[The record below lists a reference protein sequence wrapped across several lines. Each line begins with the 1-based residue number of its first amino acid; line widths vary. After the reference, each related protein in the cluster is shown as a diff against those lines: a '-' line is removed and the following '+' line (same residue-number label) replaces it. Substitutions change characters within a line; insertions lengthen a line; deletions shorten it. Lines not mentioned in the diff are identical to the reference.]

1 MSDIG
6 RVAIADAFRRIL
18 LQPNSV
24 TISADAVDD
33 QLTLIAGN
41 FIEFVVDANTDTLQ
55 INASSTIS
63 AAFEGGNVPLVT
75 NFTNTQAATNTATGA
90 VRITGGLGVGGAVY
104 ASSIQNTPI
113 GSSTRSSGAF
123 TSIGATGTATLEG
136 TVTINGADVSTSIV
150 PTGIGSVTINPATA
164 GTINNMSIGTTTRSS
179 GAFTT
184 LDANNTSTLSGAV
197 TATGSNVNITLS
209 PTGTGVVTIQPAA
222 GLTIN
227 PTVTGTINNTSIGA
241 STRSTGAFTTLTADN
256 LTTFTNNTQSTTTSS
271 GAVVVTG
278 GVGIGGNLVVG
289 GTAGL
294 VGDVTLTGNLAVN
307 GGDITTTA
315 ATVNLIDAT
324 ATTIN
329 FGRAATAITIG
340 AATGYSDVRNELRI
354 TKNTASSSTSTGS
367 VIVSGGMG
375 VNGNVHA
382 GGTGNF
388 VGIVSTGTV
397 TLSPENANVAISPTG
412 TGTVTISP
420 AGALTVNPSTA
431 GTINNMS
438 IGASTRSSGA
448 FTTLGANN
456 TATFTGVISADTG
469 ANNQSYTT
477 TGAGVITIASG
488 TTGSINNFS
497 IGSVAAA
504 SGAFTSVSGT
514 GNITFNGANAAI
526 SLQPSGTGNVTI
538 SPAGTLTINPG
549 TSGTI
554 NNTSVGSSVR
564 SSGAFTTLAAN
575 NSITFNTDTNNQS
588 YTTTGAGTIT
598 IESGTL
604 GSLNNI
610 RIGNVTAAAG
620 RFTTVE
626 STVSSGTAPFI
637 VASTTVVSNLQ
648 AQTASKLHTAR
659 TIALSGVVSGTA
671 EFDGSGNINIT
682 TTGGATEVTLGTG
695 TTGQYAASIAIS
707 GNGISATTPNIDDGT
722 AYTITS
728 SATSDA
734 TGNTIVYRDAS
745 GNFSA
750 GTISSA
756 ISASTVSASST
767 VTFNPANANIS
778 LSPTGTGTVT
788 LNPATTGTINNM
800 SVGATTRSSGQF
812 TTLESNGQT
821 RFTAGINSTNNSTGT
836 LVVTGGVGVSGTV
849 RSGSLSTSSGT
860 FTSSVNTPQISL
872 GNVTLESYTAVQFN
886 TDTTTDIDLTPY
898 FVKFSNYTQFI
909 KLTVTGL
916 YINDSFAPTV
926 YSRIHKSMISGIW
939 WNGTNFQLDGP
950 VVEHQSYNTDSTNF
964 PAGATPTAGKVQLV
978 IGTEQVLLRLTN
990 RTSPSVNSSTYW
1002 NIYQESMSY

>member
-1 MSDIG
+1 MGGVSDIG
-6 RVAIADAFRRIL
+6 RVAVADSFRRIL

-63 AAFEGGNVPLVT
+63 AAFEGGNVQFVT
-75 NFTNTQAATNTATGA
+75 NFTNSEAATNTTSGA

-150 PTGIGSVTINPATA
+150 PTGIGSVTINPATV
-164 GTINNMSIGTTTRSS
+164 GTINNMSIGATTRSS

-256 LTTFTNNTQSTTTSS
+256 LTTFTNNTQSTTSSS

-278 GVGIGGNLVVG
+278 GVGIGGNLTVG

-294 VGDVTLTGNLAVN
+294 VGDVTLTGDLAVN

-315 ATVNLIDAT
+315 ATVNLIDIT

-340 AATGYSDVRNELRI
+340 ATTGYSDVRNELRI
-354 TKNTASSSTSTGS
+354 TKNTASSSTSTGA
-367 VIVSGGMG
+367 VIVSGGVG
-375 VNGNVHA
+375 VSGNVHA
-382 GGTGNF
+382 GG
-388 VGIVSTGTV
+388 IVSSGTV

-420 AGALTVNPSTA
+420 TTA
-431 GTINNMS
+431 GTINNIS
-438 IGASTRSSGA
+438 IGATTRSSGA

-488 TTGSINNFS
+488 TTGSINNVA

-504 SGAFTSVSGT
+504 SGAFTSVSST

-549 TSGTI
+549 TPGTI
-554 NNTSVGSSVR
+554 NNTSVGSGVR

-598 IESGTL
+598 ISSGTL
-604 GSLNNI
+604 GSLDNI

-671 EFDGSGNINIT
+671 EFDGSGSINIT

-695 TTGQYAASIAIS
+695 TTGQYASSITIS
-707 GNGISATTPNIDDGT
+707 GNGISATTPNVDDGT

-728 SATSDA
+728 SATSNA

-788 LNPATTGTINNM
+788 LNPATVGTVNNM
-800 SVGATTRSSGQF
+800 SIGATTRSSGQF
-812 TTLESNGQT
+812 TTLQSNGQT
-821 RFTAGINSTNNSTGT
+821 RFTAAINSTGTTTGT
-836 LVVTGGVGVSGTV
+836 LVVTGGVGVSGAV
-849 RSGSLSTSSGT
+849 RSTSLNTGIGT
-860 FTSSVNTPQISL
+860 FTTRVSTPE
-872 GNVTLESYTAVQFN
+872 VTLGTVTLTPYIATQFN

-898 FVKFSNYTQFI
+898 FVQFSNYTQFI

-916 YINDSFAPTV
+916 YINDQFSPTV
-926 YSRIHKSMISGIW
+926 YSRIHKSMVAGIW

-950 VVEHQSYNTDSTNF
+950 VVEHQGYNTDSTNF
-964 PAGATPTAGKVQLV
+964 PAGSTPTAGKVQLV
-978 IGTEQVLLRLTN
+978 IGTGQVLLRLTN
-990 RTSPSVNSSTYW
+990 RTSASVNSVTYW
-1002 NIYQESMSY
+1002 NIYQESMSF